1 MTKGSFQD
9 ELEKKATRALLT
21 RAVYRWE
28 SAVIIGLTLVLT
40 AFVKPPFPFW
50 EQWFWL
56 ALGGLGEIGL
66 VWTSLADPEFR
77 AKAVAEMFREK
88 FQSRSV
94 RDAGLRKQ
102 VEKAQ
107 EYRDR
112 IDQTINKSR
121 EGVLR
126 DHLREVSRGINT
138 WAENVYRLA
147 ARLDAYHA
155 DRMIQ
160 DDMNAVDPAIQE
172 WKKKLALEDDDN
184 VKRQISQTIAQKQIQ
199 RDNLLKLKNVME
211 QAEAQLEST
220 LTAMGTVY
228 SQIMILS
235 ARDVASGRAQRLQQ
249 DVNDQVQALQDVV
262 TTVDEVYQS
271 GDTVA
276 ASDMRHEGSALDA
289 AAQPPAQAAPSAT
302 GQAQRKGTGAA
313 KDTQR
318 RGN

>member
-1 MTKGSFQD
+1 MAKGSFQD
-9 ELEKKATRALLT
+9 ELETRATRALLT

-28 SAVIIGLTLVLT
+28 SAAIIALTLILAV
-40 AFVKPPFPFW
+40 FVPHPLPFW
-50 EQWFWL
+50 QSWFWFV
-56 ALGGLGEIGL
+56 LGGLGEVGL
-66 VWTSLADPEFR
+66 VWTSLKDPEFR
-77 AKAVAEMFREK
+77 AKAVAEIFRAK
-88 FQSRSV
+88 FQSRTI
-94 RDAGLRKQ
+94 RDAALRKQ

-112 IDQTINKSR
+112 IDQGINNSR

-126 DHLREVSRGINT
+126 DHLQDVSRGINV
-138 WAENVYRLA
+138 WSENVFRLA
-147 ARLDAYHA
+147 SRLDAYHA

-160 DDMNAVDPAIQE
+160 DDMTAVGPAIQE
-172 WKKKLALEDDDN
+172 WMKKLALEDDDT

-199 RDNLLKLKNVME
+199 RDNLSKLKNVME
-211 QAEAQLEST
+211 QAEAQMEST

-271 GDTVA
+271 GDALGVTVGPPPSPPPVA
-276 ASDMRHEGSALDA
+276 A
-289 AAQPPAQAAPSAT
+289 
-302 GQAQRKGTGAA
+302 GQARRKGTA
-313 KDTQR
+313 
-318 RGN
+318 GN

>member
-1 MTKGSFQD
+1 MAKGSFQD
-9 ELEKKATRALLT
+9 ELEKRATRALLT

-28 SAVIIGLTLVLT
+28 SAVIIGLTLVLS
-40 AFVKPPFPFW
+40 VLVPKPFPFW
-50 EQWFWL
+50 EPWFWFI
-56 ALGGLGEIGL
+56 LGGLGEVGL
-66 VWTSLADPEFR
+66 VWTSLTDPEFR

-112 IDQTINKSR
+112 IDQAINKGR

-126 DHLREVSRGINT
+126 DHLQDVSRGITN

-147 ARLDAYHA
+147 ARLDAYLA
-155 DRMIQ
+155 DRMIH
-160 DDMNAVDPAIQE
+160 DDLRAVGPAIDGL
-172 WKKKLALEDDDN
+172 KKRLALEDDDT

-199 RDNLLKLKNVME
+199 RDNLLKLENVME
-211 QAEAQLEST
+211 QAQFQLEST

-228 SQIMILS
+228 SQVMILS

-271 GDTVA
+271 GD
-276 ASDMRHEGSALDA
+276 ALGLAVDTT
-289 AAQPPAQAAPSAT
+289 AQPVSSAA
-302 GQAQRKGTGAA
+302 GQARRKGTKG
-313 KDTQR
+313 R
-318 RGN
+318 